1 MPLTIPVQQE
11 VAREIS
17 MPLFPNNWASHL
29 LRRGCKVVRIGKM
42 SPEWQWLKD
51 KEGKSPQK

>member
-17 MPLFPNNWASHL
+17 MPLFPKNGASRL
-29 LRRGCKVVRIGKM
+29 LRGECYIVRIGKT
-42 SPEWQWLKD
+42 SPEWRRLKN
-51 KEGKSPQK
+51 KKGKSP